1 MVESG
6 ILLFMPVLA
15 LRTHLEL
22 PLAVSQ
28 FQNVRMEKSII
39 QLIIFVNAPTALQI
53 KVEFVSILNVK
64 LDRHGMAF
72 LAKSSIAHLPH
83 FSPRIG
89 VFTNLRKNVISVTN
103 GVEILVHIVLI
114 NAQLELNGIN
124 LAVKVQVNV
133 GMDIMMEDLEIAN
146 NYLPNVLQASHG
158 MDQDVK
164 ALETFVQEAH
174 MLREATVFLLRL
186 AKMVSYGILPT

>member
-83 FSPRIG
+83 FSPRID
-89 VFTNLRKNVISVTN
+89 VFINLRKNVISVTN

-133 GMDIMMEDLEIAN
+133 GMDIMMKDLEIAN
-146 NYLPNVLQASHG
+146 NYLPNVLLASHG

-174 MLREATVFLLRL
+174 MLKEATVFLLRL